1 MRLLLLLFLLFPSL
15 AARAAYEYPVTVVD
29 ETGQPMIGVSI
40 YTPDYRI
47 GTSTDLDG
55 RALLKDVAYN
65 EVLHFSYT
73 GYQELKLPFFELRKR
88 GGRIVMQPVPET
100 LETLVVVGRRDE
112 DPAEIP
118 YEIKN
123 IAAAEIAALN
133 SQTVADALRDAG
145 GVYVQK
151 SQMGGG
157 SPVLRGFEANRV
169 LLVLDGVR
177 MNNAIYRDGH
187 LQNSITIDPNA
198 LERLEVI
205 YGPGSLTYGSDAL
218 GGVIHMR
225 TRDPQLVY
233 GNGEGNTLLTTNAYV
248 RTATANREKTAHAD
262 VNYGTRKWG
271 SFTSFTFTDYQNLRA
286 GRNFS
291 PNYPDFGRT
300 YYFAQRRD
308 GLDQVFSD
316 RDSTFNT
323 QYGTEYTQLD
333 FLQKV
338 KFQPSE
344 TFYTIFNFQL
354 SSTSDVPRFD
364 QLSRLGSQ
372 AGEPKFIEW
381 YYGPQRRL
389 LASAKLRW
397 LKANRL
403 FDRATLIPA
412 FQRIDEDRIQRK
424 FRKTERAK
432 SLTDVFVSSLT
443 ADFDK
448 YLGGKRSR
456 TLSYG
461 VDFQHNDVASTA
473 FNELLGR
480 GTVIY
485 NELPRY
491 PGGGSTL
498 TSSGAY
504 ANYKHKGPDST
515 WTLNAGLRY
524 SFTRLTARFLATDPI
539 AWPANFVE
547 GLTNQNSALTG
558 GLGLTYRLPGRRQLR
573 AMTGTAYRSPNV
585 DDFAKI
591 REKNGR
597 VTIPNVDLQPE
608 RSWTSELTLSQT
620 TGSPERPVTISATG
634 YYTRLR
640 NAVVREPLP
649 VPGTVDQ
656 FTLVLPPNDT
666 LEVLAN
672 VNSSTAFVVGGNIQL
687 AATLSDRWGLEAGIN
702 YTRGRRR
709 FQRAAPVNLEGEIM
723 PAIDTLVP
731 YAHIP
736 PVYGQAVLRYA
747 HRQWEAQAVVR
758 YNGAK
763 PVAEYA
769 VTDLY
774 YGPSG
779 TLEVDREGN
788 SDNLVYSY
796 FVLDENGKRDL
807 QGTPAWAT
815 FNFYSTYRFAERFSL
830 DLAVENIFDLH
841 YRPFSS
847 GVSAPGRN
855 FIVALRGAF

>member
-1 MRLLLLLFLLFPSL
+1 MRLFLLISFLFL
-15 AARAAYEYPVTVVD
+15 ATAGRAAYEYPVTVVD
-29 ETGQPMIGVSI
+29 ETGEPLIGVSV
-40 YTPDYRI
+40 YTPDYRV

-55 RALLKDVAYN
+55 RATLRDVAYN
-65 EVLHFSYT
+65 EVIYFSYT
-73 GYQELKLPFFELRKR
+73 GYEELRLPFYEIRQR
-88 GGRIVMQPVPET
+88 GGRIALRPVPEM
-100 LETLVVVGRRDE
+100 LETVVVVGRRDE

-118 YEIKN
+118 YEIEN

-157 SPVLRGFEANRV
+157 SPILRGFEANRV

-205 YGPGSLTYGSDAL
+205 YGPGSLSYGSDAL
-218 GGVIHMR
+218 GGVIHLR

-233 GNGEGNTLLTTNAYV
+233 GTAESETLLATRAYV
-248 RTATANREKTAHAD
+248 RTATANREKTVHAD
-262 VNYGTRKWG
+262 VNYGTRRWG

-286 GRNFS
+286 GRKY
-291 PNYPDFGRT
+291 PAAYPDFGRT

-308 GLDQVFSD
+308 GLDQIFSD
-316 RDSTFNT
+316 RDSTFHT

-338 KFQPSE
+338 KFQPNES
-344 TFYTIFNFQL
+344 FYTVLNFQL
-354 SSTSDVPRFD
+354 SSTSDVPRYD
-364 QLSRLGSQ
+364 QLSRLGKQ
-372 AGEPKFIEW
+372 PGEPKFIEW
-381 YYGPQRRL
+381 YYGPQRRVF
-389 LASAKLRW
+389 ASAKLRW
-397 LKANRL
+397 LGGNRF
-403 FDRATLIPA
+403 FDRATVIPA
-412 FQRIDEDRIQRK
+412 FQRIDEDRIKRK
-424 FRKTERAK
+424 FKKTQRSKA
-432 SLTDVFVSSLT
+432 LVDVYVSSLT

-448 YLGGKRSR
+448 YLNGRRDR

-461 VDFQHNDVASTA
+461 VDVQHNDVASTA

-491 PGGGSTL
+491 PGGGSSL
-498 TSSGAY
+498 TSGGTY
-504 ANYKHKGPDST
+504 LNYRHKGPDST
-515 WTLNAGLRY
+515 YTIDAGLRY
-524 SFTRLTARFLATDPI
+524 SVSRLSARFLTTDPI
-539 AWPANFVE
+539 DWPANFTE
-547 GLTNQNSALTG
+547 GLTSQNSALTG

-573 AMTGTAYRSPNV
+573 AMTGTAYRAPNV

-597 VTIPNVDLQPE
+597 VTIPNVNLRPE
-608 RSWTSELTLSQT
+608 RSWTTELTLSQSL
-620 TGSPERPVTISATG
+620 GGVDRPVTLSATA

-640 NAVVREPLP
+640 DAVVRAPRP
-649 VPGTVDQ
+649 VPGTTDQ
-656 FTLVLPPNDT
+656 YTLVLPPNDT
-666 LEVLAN
+666 LEVIAN
-672 VNSSTAFVVGGNIQL
+672 VNATTAHVMGGNLQL
-687 AATLSDRWGLEAGIN
+687 DATLSERWRLDAGIN

-709 FQRAAPVNLEGEIM
+709 LQRTAPRNLEGVVM
-723 PAIDTLVP
+723 PDIDTLVP
-731 YAHIP
+731 FAHIP
-736 PVYGQAVLRYA
+736 PLYGQATLHYT
-747 HRQWEAQAVVR
+747 HRRWDAQAAVR
-758 YNGAK
+758 FNGPK
-763 PVAEYA
+763 TLEEYA

-779 TLEVDREGN
+779 ALEVDREGN

-796 FVLDENGKRDL
+796 FVLDGNGRRDL
-807 QGTPAWAT
+807 RGTPAWAT
-815 FNFYSTYRFAERFSL
+815 FNLYSTYRFAERFSV
-830 DLAVENIFDLH
+830 DVAVENVFDLH

-855 FIVALRGAF
+855 FIVALRGSF